1 MVSLTF
7 AYALRLDER
16 IEPFW
21 IVSMMMSAGEVLIVS
36 ASLHIT
42 ASWPAGVS
50 GAIHMKCA
58 ALLYYPLLSDRQKDL
73 KDRIATEATN
83 CLTVEER
90 EALEQHGIQTGR
102 SKADEKAKG
111 VQASI
116 QFWRRRRHDS
126 VEMLTVVD
134 STEGQESVMLGSLR
148 TPAGSVDAG
157 SRPRK
162 ATGVE

>member
-73 KDRIATEATN
+73 KDRIATEAAN
-83 CLTVEER
+83 WLTVEER

-111 VQASI
+111 DPWLSCPGSGIHSI
-116 QFWRRRRHDS
+116 LAACRRTDNNILLS
-126 VEMLTVVD
+126 V
-134 STEGQESVMLGSLR
+134 
-148 TPAGSVDAG
+148 
-157 SRPRK
+157 
-162 ATGVE
+162 